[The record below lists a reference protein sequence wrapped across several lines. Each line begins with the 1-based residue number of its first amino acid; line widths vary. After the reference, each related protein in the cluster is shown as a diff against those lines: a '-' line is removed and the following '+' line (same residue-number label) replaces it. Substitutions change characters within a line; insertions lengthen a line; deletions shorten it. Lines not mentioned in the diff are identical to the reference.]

1 MELLSDPE
9 ILPGIYPKELKIETL
24 TDISSLMFIPALFNT
39 SKRQKQLKK
48 PSVDE
53 WIKKM

>member
-1 MELLSDPE
+1 MEKAWQFIKILNMELLSDPE

-39 SKRQKQLKK
+39 SKR
-48 PSVDE
+48 
-53 WIKKM
+53 